1 MKNKRHQV
9 RDDADGRRGGT
20 LRLLAVAAAASLLVA
35 ACSNGSGGSSG
46 GGDVTFKSTDTSVT
60 PSGVKTKDLKDVK
73 IRFLNEIAGAPFF
86 SRVET
91 GMKAAAKARGIKD
104 VTMTGP
110 SAVSSAQQVQ
120 TVNTW
125 ITQGVDVIA
134 VSPSDPAAIAPSIKR
149 AAAKGILVITW
160 NADAPESDR
169 ALFMNA
175 WDPEKGPQAVWDALL
190 KQMPADTKGKVAI
203 STVALSSKTHAGWI
217 KVIKAYAKTK
227 SPNIEFLPDFVSGGD
242 QPAAANKAKQILQ
255 SNKDVVALLSVDA
268 AGTPANAQAI
278 KELGLTDKVKS
289 TGLSTPS
296 QMKPWVE
303 SGQVPEFVLWDPA
316 QEGYAAV
323 DMAADLLEGKT
334 IKDGSYPTSG
344 TDKFNVVVKRALFGQ
359 GPQAI
364 VGDALVF
371 DKSNLADYPF

>member
-1 MKNKRHQV
+1 MKKSRLPA
-9 RDDADGRRGGT
+9 RADAGGRRGGT
-20 LRLLAVAAAASLLVA
+20 LRLMAVAAVASLLVA

-60 PSGVKTKDLKDVK
+60 PSGAKTDDVK
-73 IRFLNEIAGAPFF
+73 GVKMRFLNQIAGSPFY
-86 SRVET
+86 SRVEA
-91 GMKAAAKARGIKD
+91 GMKAAAKDLGIKD

-134 VSPSDPAAIAPSIKR
+134 MAATDPAAMAPSIKR
-149 AAAKGILVITW
+149 AVDKGILVITW
-160 NADAPESDR
+160 DADAPESER
-169 ALFMNA
+169 SLFVNY
-175 WDPEKGPQAVWDALL
+175 WDPEKGPQAVWDSLL
-190 KQMPADTKGKVAI
+190 KEMPADTTGKVAI
-203 STVALSSKTHAGWI
+203 STPSLSSKTHSGWVQAI
-217 KVIKAYAKTK
+217 KDYAKTK

-278 KELGLTDKVKS
+278 KELGLTGKVKS
-289 TGLSTPS
+289 TGLSTPG

-316 QEGYAAV
+316 QAGYATVA
-323 DMAADLLEGKT
+323 MAADLLEGKT
-334 IKDGSYPTSG
+334 IENGSYPVSTS
-344 TDKFNVVVKRALFGQ
+344 DKFDVIVKKALFGS

-364 VGDALVF
+364 VGSALVF